1 MCYLVYN
8 RVKFLALCYKLCFQ
22 ITFFFHL
29 LFFISHPLPYLTL
42 PITRQRQGLLS
53 RRMVVSPEMRS
64 VLNSLLLSVASCSKY
79 SPSSLVCCC
88 LRSRSLACSDWC
100 VTLWESDFVFISDEN
115 TKYLVSHS
123 IYSQSSSPKTFKSLL
138 LKDIEI

>member
-1 MCYLVYN
+1 MCYLVYI

-79 SPSSLVCCC
+79 SPSSLCVAACVAGVW
-88 LRSRSLACSDWC
+88 LALTDVWRYGNM
-100 VTLWESDFVFISDEN
+100 TLFLYQMKTLNTCFHIVFI
-115 TKYLVSHS
+115 
-123 IYSQSSSPKTFKSLL
+123 PKALL
-138 LKDIEI
+138 PKLFNHFY